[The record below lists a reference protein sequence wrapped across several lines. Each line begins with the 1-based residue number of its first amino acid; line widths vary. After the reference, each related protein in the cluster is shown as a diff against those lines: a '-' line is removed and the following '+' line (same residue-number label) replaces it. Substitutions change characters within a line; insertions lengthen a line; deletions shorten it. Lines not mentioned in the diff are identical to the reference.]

1 MKTLYLICGPSGSGK
16 TTFANKIKKEKNIAN
31 HFEADQW
38 MVDLYGNYFFNPKRL
53 GYCHAECQ
61 KSTEESM
68 QRGEDVIVSNTT
80 LTKKEAKPYIDMARK
95 YGYTIELHH
104 MFGKFKNEHGVPDW
118 KIEEMRN
125 KRQLFSLADFKQ
137 HD

>member
-16 TTFANKIKKEKNIAN
+16 TTFANKLKKEKGIIN

-38 MVDLYGNYFFNPKRL
+38 MVDLYSNYFFNPKRL
-53 GYCHAECQ
+53 SYCHTECQ

-80 LTKKEAKPYIDMARK
+80 LTKKEAKLYIDLSRK
-95 YGYTIELHH
+95 YGYNVEIHH
-104 MFGKFKNEHGVPDW
+104 MTGEFRNEHGVPYW

-125 KRQLFSLADFKQ
+125 KRQMFSLADFE
-137 HD
+137 

>member
-1 MKTLYLICGPSGSGK
+1 MKTLYIICGPSGSGK

-38 MVDLYGNYFFNPKRL
+38 MVDQDGNYLFNPKRL

-80 LTKKEAKPYIDMARK
+80 LTKKEAKPYIDLTRK
-95 YGYTIELHH
+95 YGYNVEIHH
-104 MFGKFKNEHGVPDW
+104 MTGEFINKHGVPYW

-125 KRQLFSLADFKQ
+125 KRQWFSLADFEA
-137 HD
+137 

>member
-16 TTFANKIKKEKNIAN
+16 TTFANKLKKEKNIIN

-53 GYCHAECQ
+53 GYCHGKCQ
-61 KSTEESM
+61 KSTEDSM
-68 QRGEDVIVSNTT
+68 QRVEDVIVSNTT

-95 YGYTIELHH
+95 YDYNVEIHH
-104 MFGKFKNEHGVPDW
+104 MFGNFKNEHGVPDW

-125 KRQLFSLADFKQ
+125 KRQLFSLADFEYYE
-137 HD
+137 

>member
-38 MVDLYGNYFFNPKRL
+38 MVDLYGSHFFNPKRL
-53 GYCHAECQ
+53 GYCHAKCQ
-61 KSTEESM
+61 KSTEEHM

-80 LTKKEAKPYIDMARK
+80 LTKKEAKPYIDLSRK
-95 YGYTIELHH
+95 YGYNVEIHH
-104 MFGKFKNEHGVPDW
+104 MIGEFKNEHGVPDW
-118 KIEEMRN
+118 KIEEMKN
-125 KRQLFSLADFKQ
+125 KRQLFSLADFE
-137 HD
+137 

>member
-16 TTFANKIKKEKNIAN
+16 TTFANKLKKEKNIAN

-38 MVDLYGNYFFNPKRL
+38 MVDQDGNYLFDPKKL
-53 GYCHAECQ
+53 GHCHAECQ

-80 LTKKEAKPYIDMARK
+80 LTKKEAKPYIDLSKK
-95 YGYTIELHH
+95 YGYNVEIHH
-104 MFGKFKNEHGVPDW
+104 MTGEHQNEHGVPNW
-118 KIEEMRN
+118 KIEEMKN
-125 KRQLFSLADFKQ
+125 KRQLFSLADFE
-137 HD
+137 

>member
-16 TTFANKIKKEKNIAN
+16 TTLANKIKKEKNIAN

-38 MVDLYGNYFFNPKRL
+38 MVDLYGNYLFNPKRL

-80 LTKKEAKPYIDMARK
+80 LAKKEAKPYIDLSKK
-95 YGYTIELHH
+95 YGYNVEIHH
-104 MFGKFKNEHGVPDW
+104 MTGEFQNEHGVPDW
-118 KIEEMRN
+118 KIEEMKN
-125 KRQLFSLADFKQ
+125 KRQLFSLADFE
-137 HD
+137 